1 MYMDAGLQKKYQFI
15 EFLLLFKGALT
26 RNELVI
32 RFSIGEATASRLIAS
47 YIKRYPDQMLFMGA
61 RNGYTISKSFKPY
74 YEHSVEDALQYI
86 AYGKISSQLPV
97 QKYGNEYLQSLTNLN
112 IMLVSEITRAIVS
125 NEWLKI
131 EYLST
136 SSGKTIKNIRV
147 HSLFKAGGS
156 WYFRAFEASDIDIDN
171 INFINSSLNH
181 ELIKKCYK
189 TFKFSRVLDAVLNVD
204 SNAIPLAEHEI
215 NRDRDDDWNRYRH
228 VQLIPHPKALHPESQ
243 MLDLGITDLGVR
255 EIVVAEALLG
265 FVLIDLRVD
274 CSKNA
279 ELNPYE
285 YPLHLNNLRELSN
298 ISSMK
303 IAPGFSQ

>member
-15 EFLLLFKGALT
+15 EFLLLFKGVLT

-47 YIKRYPDQMLFMGA
+47 YIERYPNQMVFMGA
-61 RNGYTISKSFKPY
+61 RNGYAISKSFKPY
-74 YEHSVEDALQYI
+74 YEHSVEGALQYI

-97 QKYGNEYLQSLTNLN
+97 EKYGNEYFKSLTNLDAV
-112 IMLVSEITRAIVS
+112 LVSKITRAIVTS
-125 NEWLKI
+125 EWLRI

-136 SSGKTIKNIRV
+136 SSGKTEKNIKP

-156 WYFRAFEASDIDIDN
+156 WYFRAFDIPDIEDIDSIG
-171 INFINSSLNH
+171 SLSH
-181 ELIKKCYK
+181 ELIQKCYK
-189 TFKFSRVLDAVLNVD
+189 TFKFSRVLDAALNVD
-204 SNAIPLAEHEI
+204 RNEIPLAEHEVSS
-215 NRDRDDDWNRYRH
+215 DRDDDWNRYRH

-255 EIVVAEALLG
+255 EIVISEALLG

-274 CSKNA
+274 CSRDA

-285 YPLHLNNLRELSN
+285 YPLYLNNLRELLN
-298 ISSMK
+298 VSSMK
-303 IAPGFSQ
+303 IAPGFSL